1 MEGGGGLERQH
12 SPKPGQGFTKQWP
25 SRMGMQLWP
34 EGQLPRPLALRWHDG
49 GPHHIWREG
58 HDEAKCVKIKP
69 HLTLNSTNMNRNNGD
84 KYNNLGDPDWS
95 FSWSKF
101 LLFRNSLCPKQTIV
115 NDINIFVH
123 NDEVCCP
130 GKTCDLY
137 SDQTCGTHNS
147 LSTKMK
153 KLLMP
158 LMQQQYCLLLKNL
171 NMCL

>member
-58 HDEAKCVKIKP
+58 RDGVKCVKIKP

-84 KYNNLGDPDWS
+84 ESCRHVHVPSRRNYNNLGDPDWS

-101 LLFRNSLCPKQTIV
+101 LFRHSLC
-115 NDINIFVH
+115 
-123 NDEVCCP
+123 
-130 GKTCDLY
+130 
-137 SDQTCGTHNS
+137 S
-147 LSTKMK
+147 
-153 KLLMP
+153 
-158 LMQQQYCLLLKNL
+158 
-171 NMCL
+171 